1 MWLRLEGRQ
10 FCTLSNN
17 TGETVM
23 TAKQKEGQL
32 TLHGETLEGFTE
44 EVLFSCTMKNKGK
57 KPTARKGG
65 YSEQSVQAKQDL
77 EELKG
82 RGSWREC

>member
-32 TLHGETLEGFTE
+32 TLRGETLEGFT
-44 EVLFSCTMKNKGK
+44 
-57 KPTARKGG
+57 
-65 YSEQSVQAKQDL
+65 
-77 EELKG
+77 
-82 RGSWREC
+82 